1 MLKVLVLIHVLSAI
15 IGVGPTFFGHVL
27 YRKNQNAEDLNYF
40 PKIGGT
46 LAVLTGITLVII
58 GNYGSFLTQ
67 LWLIGSLVLYIL
79 IQVLVIGVI
88 DPRAKKLATW
98 VFAEENKTTV
108 DLPEEQ
114 TKQLYSINK
123 LFYAATTLGTV
134 LFIFMIW
141 KP

>member
-1 MLKVLVLIHVLSAI
+1 MKLSN
-15 IGVGPTFFGHVL
+15 F
-27 YRKNQNAEDLNYF
+27 LNYF